1 MEKYPVV
8 RVRKG
13 KIKRGENVWK
23 KKEAIEVLNNLCKE
37 NEFVY
42 VIDLD
47 GFRKNSPNLDLY
59 KKIYGKLW
67 IDSYP
72 RFVEDIMDL
81 IVVGAERITVRNA
94 DNDFLKEIKE
104 ICDKEIFLAGENLKE
119 LTKLIK
125 DMGFNGIVLDE
136 EQNFTGNLETWKIY
150 LSDETI
156 RRLK

>member
-1 MEKYPVV
+1 MV

-13 KIKRGENVWK
+13 KIKRGDNIWK
-23 KKEAIEVLNNLCKE
+23 RKEAIEALNNLCTE
-37 NEFVY
+37 NKFVY

-59 KKIYGKLW
+59 KKVYGKLW

-72 RFVEDIMDL
+72 RFVEDVMDL
-81 IVVGAERITVRNA
+81 IVVGAERITVRDANS
-94 DNDFLKEIKE
+94 DFLKEIKE
-104 ICDKEIFLAGENLKE
+104 ICDKEIFLAGNNLKE
-119 LTKLIK
+119 LAKLTKDLE
-125 DMGFNGIVLDE
+125 FNGIVLDE
-136 EQNFTGNLETWKIY
+136 EQNFTGELETWKIY